1 MKFSISIQV
10 GDDTNDKLLQ
20 CRCNHLTAFGG
31 GFVIA
36 PNPID
41 FDKVFTEFS
50 RLGETGNY
58 LVPVM
63 VCAIFGV
70 YLVVLIWARKADMLD
85 ERKVNFIVLIY
96 FIFED
101 MIGRSHLFP
110 FDLFY
115 QMEVVL
121 VPVFEKKEM
130 NRVKEAKYAI
140 YIYDFL
146 P

>member
-31 GFVIA
+31 GVVIA

-85 ERKVNFIVLIY
+85 ERKAS
-96 FIFED
+96 FIFACK
-101 MIGRSHLFP
+101 L
-110 FDLFY
+110 
-115 QMEVVL
+115 VVL
-121 VPVFEKKEM
+121 AISSILYCWKCYQHSIFLIEVF
-130 NRVKEAKYAI
+130 I
-140 YIYDFL
+140 SL
-146 P
+146 PC